1 MQKTSQSKRQS
12 RRLFGVK
19 MRVALSLACAVY
31 GGGVNAQVLVHDQ
44 GNIITNQAGF
54 QSQLAKTIDQYKQQ
68 IEQYAKQVQQ
78 YELQLQQYQQML
90 SSIQNLSNGLS
101 LVPNHLQHIT
111 DAQPLIDGACS
122 NAAGSAGLVGSLV
135 SSLMNSMGSLMSQP
149 ITQTQLEICAQI
161 VTTQVEK
168 YNSTVDML
176 DNLNQYG
183 NQFQQLDNLLQG
195 NPTQADAERAAAQVE
210 KYHSAVTTQM
220 SDWQASMKADD
231 AIISTLQGQQSIL
244 GRAALSGKPTAL
256 GTVIQAATF
265 ATAFH

>member
-1 MQKTSQSKRQS
+1 MQKTSPSKPQP
-12 RRLFGVK
+12 RRLSGVK
-19 MRVALSLACAVY
+19 MLVILPLACAVY
-31 GGGVNAQVLVHDQ
+31 AGGVSAQVLVHDQ
-44 GNIITNQAGF
+44 GNITTNQAGF

-78 YELQLQQYQQML
+78 YETQLQQYQQML

-101 LVPNHLQHIT
+101 LAPNQLQHIT
-111 DAQPLIDGACS
+111 DMQPLIDGACS
-122 NAAGSAGLVGSLV
+122 NAASSAGLASSLV
-135 SSLMNSMGSLMSQP
+135 SSLMNSMGSLMSKP
-149 ITQTQLEICAQI
+149 ITQTQQQICAQI

-176 DNLNQYG
+176 NNLNQYG

-220 SDWQASMKADD
+220 SDWFASMKADD

-244 GRAALSGKPTAL
+244 GRAALSGKPTPL

-265 ATAFH
+265 ATAFQ